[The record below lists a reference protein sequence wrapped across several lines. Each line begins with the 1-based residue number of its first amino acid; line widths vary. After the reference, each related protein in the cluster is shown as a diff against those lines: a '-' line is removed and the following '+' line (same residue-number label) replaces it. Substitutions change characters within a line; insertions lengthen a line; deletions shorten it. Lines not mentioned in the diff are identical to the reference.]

1 MKKAVMKKTNK
12 ISALKDKIQQ
22 EGLDGFIVPRG
33 DEYLGEFVPE
43 SAERLAW
50 LTGFTG
56 SAGTAVIG
64 LERSA
69 IFTDGRYDIQIR
81 QQVSDQDFEIHNIT
95 KTKIE
100 DWVQEAFPD
109 HATIGYDPMLHT
121 PSQIKKLSDGGK
133 NKSISFKAVRSNL
146 VDSIWTNQPAPPENP
161 VVPFPE
167 DIAGQTSSEKRQA
180 ISKALNSRGCLG
192 TLIAQPDSIAWLLN
206 IRGSDIPHNPFALSR
221 GFLYSD
227 GSFDWFIDPDRVA
240 QSICDRLGEDI
251 RIFSPAQMPDRLK
264 HIAKKANKNKESV
277 LLDDQRCPVYFLNLF
292 EDSQCNV
299 TTGEDP
305 CLLPRARKTNAE
317 TRAMRNVHIED
328 GAAVVRFLKWLD
340 ERPSDGT
347 VSELEAAQRIDIL
360 RANIPGF
367 YDTSFDTISGF
378 GPNGAIVHYR
388 VTEKTNKQIKEPGLL
403 LIDSGGQY
411 LGEKVAGTTDI
422 TRTIPVGEVEQRI
435 KRHFTRVLKGHIRLA
450 TARFPEGT
458 DGSQLDS
465 FARES
470 LWEAGLDYMHGT
482 GHGVGCFLS
491 VHEEAAT
498 LSPRGSRSVEPGM
511 ILSNEPGY
519 YEAGSHGIRIE
530 NLVLTKQSGEK
541 LPDGRALLEFETLS
555 LAPIDSRLIV
565 TEMLTPDEQEWLN
578 SYHKHVFETLSPLLS
593 PDEKNWLRKMCAAV

>member
-1 MKKAVMKKTNK
+1 MQKTNK
-12 ISALKDKIQQ
+12 ISSLKDQIKQ

-43 SAERLAW
+43 CAERLAW

-64 LERSA
+64 QGRSA

-81 QQVSDQDFEIHNIT
+81 QQVSEKDFEICNIS

-100 DWVQEAFPD
+100 DWVHDCFPENS
-109 HATIGYDPMLHT
+109 TIGYDPMLHT
-121 PSQIKKLSDGGK
+121 PSQIKKLSGKGK
-133 NKSISFKAVRSNL
+133 NKNISFKAVRQNPL
-146 VDSIWTNQPAPPENP
+146 DLIWTNQPAPPETP
-161 VVPFPE
+161 VVLFPD
-167 DIAGQTSSEKRQA
+167 DIAGQTSSGKRQD
-180 ISKALNSRGCLG
+180 ITKALKSRKCLG
-192 TLIAQPDSIAWLLN
+192 VLITQPDSIAWLLN

-227 GSFDWFIDPDRVA
+227 GSFDWFIEPARVD
-240 QSICDRLGEDI
+240 QSITDHLGEDI
-251 RIFSPAQMPDRLK
+251 RIFPPADMPDRLIQ
-264 HIAKKANKNKESV
+264 IAHKARKNDNSV
-277 LLDDQRCPVYFLNLF
+277 LLDDQRCPVYFLTFF
-292 EDSQCNV
+292 EAHHCSV
-299 TTGEDP
+299 ITGEDP
-305 CLLPRARKTNAE
+305 CLLPRARKTSAE
-317 TRAMRNVHIED
+317 TAAMRDVHIED

-340 ERPSDGT
+340 ESPHDGT
-347 VSELEAAQRIDIL
+347 VTELDAAQKLDSL
-360 RANIPGF
+360 RADIAGF

-388 VTEKTNKQIKEPGLL
+388 VTSQTNSPIKSPGVL

-411 LGEKVAGTTDI
+411 LGERITGTTDI
-422 TRTIPVGEVEQRI
+422 TRTIPAGKIEQRI
-435 KRHFTRVLKGHIRLA
+435 KRHFTRVLKGHINLA

-498 LSPRGSRSVEPGM
+498 LSPKGSRPVEPGM

-530 NLVLTKQSGEK
+530 NLVLARHSGET

-555 LAPIDSRLIV
+555 LAPIDIRLIV
-565 TEMLTPDEQEWLN
+565 TEMLTPDEKNWLN
-578 SYHKHVFETLSPLLS
+578 SYHAHVFETLSPLLS
-593 PDEKNWLRKMCAAV
+593 ADEKNWLQKMCTAI